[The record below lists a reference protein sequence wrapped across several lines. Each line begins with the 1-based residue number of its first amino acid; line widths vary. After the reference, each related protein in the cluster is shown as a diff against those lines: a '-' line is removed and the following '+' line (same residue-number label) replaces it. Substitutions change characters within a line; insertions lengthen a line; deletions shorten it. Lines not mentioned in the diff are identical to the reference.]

1 VVATRN
7 EGTLVPACIPK
18 GQGESTGDV
27 LGERKKKKLEHS
39 KVKLVSSYFS
49 EDKLVADMGC
59 LGMQA
64 YLPYLLSRR
73 TS

>member
-27 LGERKKKKLEHS
+27 LGERKKNLEHS

-49 EDKLVADMGC
+49 EDKLVADVGC
-59 LGMQA
+59 LDMQA
-64 YLPYLLSRR
+64 YLPSLLSQR

>member
-1 VVATRN
+1 MYS
-7 EGTLVPACIPK
+7 
-18 GQGESTGDV
+18 QGARGIHGGCSG
-27 LGERKKKKLEHS
+27 GEKKNLEHS

-49 EDKLVADMGC
+49 EDKLVADVGC

-64 YLPYLLSRR
+64 YLPSLLSQR